1 MDEKETITAT
11 LEAPNKVVEPTT
23 PEQPRT
29 STNETA
35 ENNDAKE
42 VNNDLVDKELTDEE
56 IDNLTEEEL
65 DFLLGEDDTEPNI
78 KDNDTKE
85 ELTKEG
91 EEAKRKQ
98 REFNKNAEE
107 KRKRLKY
114 QNEVLE
120 SGYTRKEEDILRKQI
135 REAKEEY
142 ADFNTELLDEDEDWL
157 NLFKEKMFK
166 TSLKDIYKEYLE
178 NKKTKQDND
187 RKYRINQRLQSSSGS
202 SKSGVNNQDDASIYS
217 EKDLKDILNKLPY
230 MNQREI
236 DKIMDKVNK
245 SIDYYEKKGN
255 D

>member
-1 MDEKETITAT
+1 MNEKETITAT
-11 LEAPNKVVEPTT
+11 PEALDKVVEPTT

-35 ENNDAKE
+35 ENNDTKE

-65 DFLLGEDDTEPNI
+65 DFLLGEDDVEPDI

-85 ELTKEG
+85 ELTKEE

-135 REAKEEY
+135 REAKELY
-142 ADFNTELLDEDEDWL
+142 NDFNTETLDNDNEWL
-157 NLFKEKMFK
+157 ALFKDNMFK
-166 TSLKDIYKEYLE
+166 KPLKDIYKDYLD
-178 NKKTKQDND
+178 NKKEKQENE
-187 RKYRINQRLQSSSGS
+187 RKYRINQRLQSSSGT
-202 SKSGVNNQDDASIYS
+202 SKSGVNNQEDATLYS
-217 EKDLKDILNKLPY
+217 EKELKDILNKMPY
-230 MNQREI
+230 MNQKEI
-236 DKIMDKVNK
+236 DRIMEKVNK
-245 SIDYYEKKGN
+245 SIDYYEKKGI